1 MSRDTRYT
9 YQLRIRCDVTRLNL
23 PGHMI
28 AVGTPA
34 IRHIHVKKKTDI
46 SPVCSKTD
54 RERERD
60 DDDYDDKEERS
71 EQLKRF
77 SGTSM

>member
-1 MSRDTRYT
+1 MANFMKTGNRQTNGKT
-9 YQLRIRCDVTRLNL
+9 V
-23 PGHMI
+23 
-28 AVGTPA
+28 
-34 IRHIHVKKKTDI
+34 VKKKTDI
-46 SPVCSKTD
+46 TPVCSNTD
-54 RERERD
+54 RERERERD

>member
-1 MSRDTRYT
+1 MSKRKLTFHLSVAKQT
-9 YQLRIRCDVTRLNL
+9 
-23 PGHMI
+23 
-28 AVGTPA
+28 
-34 IRHIHVKKKTDI
+34 
-46 SPVCSKTD
+46 
-54 RERERD
+54 ERERD